1 MSRFAIKTFIASLA
15 VVASASTLLADTA
28 LAAATEADFNAAYAA
43 AGAANKQAG
52 DLRNQWTTTQSEL
65 DAAKK
70 AADSGNFDQ
79 AVASAKE
86 AEALAKASIYQATSE
101 KDAWKALEIH

>member
-1 MSRFAIKTFIASLA
+1 
-15 VVASASTLLADTA
+15 VLLTA
-28 LAAATEADFNAAYAA
+28 AHAAATEADFKAAYAA
-43 AGAANKQAG
+43 AQAANKEAG
-52 DLRNQWTTTQSEL
+52 TLRDQWTTTKAEL
-65 DAAKK
+65 DASKK